1 MQSVKS
7 TNLKHMVDGTSNPVN
22 EASESRE
29 HFQPVYEYLLIALGA
44 CWFLVIVC
52 ELYFGRDLVD
62 VISFRVQDAT
72 WLPANVGP
80 SRSLIGLHHFGD
92 FQIWLGYAAIHN
104 PFANFVKYPPQS
116 PPQALWLFKAI
127 LKLGFQQAIGVPKV
141 LLGFWLLSFLSW
153 TKGSSVFLKEMGLQK
168 SELRHLGAISVLSAP
183 FIVTFDRGSLQFIVV
198 GAALLFLHCADKDK
212 NFSASLF
219 FTVAVSL
226 KPYCAILILWPICL
240 RNWRTVWGSLALSFL
255 LTTFAIWTLPSSFNF
270 AVKSFLGALSNHVVG
285 PNLSWLSDSVSS
297 PAAVWK
303 IVNLLRY
310 QPLISKFESESQLV
324 LMVLGLTT
332 LASIVIIISSRFSTK
347 QQTIILLLS
356 TTKLIVPLSG
366 LYTPLWVVALLP
378 LLVREVTSLNSRR
391 DSENH
396 LVNKLSAVFSVFAI
410 MSLLPL
416 PGSVNVGEYAYR
428 YCATIAPMG
437 MTVSIYVSA
446 VYIAVKTI
454 KERLMEP
461 TSQLL

>member
-1 MQSVKS
+1 MF
-7 TNLKHMVDGTSNPVN
+7 DGVSNPTN
-22 EASESRE
+22 EVSESAE
-29 HFQPVYEYLLIALGA
+29 SVHSVYEYILIALGV
-44 CWFLVIVC
+44 CWFLLIVL
-52 ELYFGRDLVD
+52 ELYFGRDLID
-62 VISFRVQDAT
+62 TISFRVQDGT
-72 WLPANVGP
+72 WMPANIGP
-80 SRSLIGLHHFGD
+80 SRPLIGLHHFGD
-92 FQIWLGYAAIHN
+92 FQIWLGYAGIHN
-104 PFANFVKYPPQS
+104 PFANFIKYPPQS
-116 PPQALWLFKAI
+116 PPQALWLFKAL
-127 LKLGFQQAIGVPKV
+127 LKLGFQQVIGIPKV
-141 LLGFWLLSFLSW
+141 LLGFWVLSLLTW
-153 TKGSSVFLKEMGLQK
+153 VNGSAIFLKKIGIQK
-168 SELRHLGAISVLSAP
+168 TEFRYLITISVLAAP

-198 GAALLFLHCADKDK
+198 GAAFLFLHYADKDK

-240 RNWRTVWGSLALSFL
+240 RNWRTVWGSLSLSFL
-255 LTTFAIWTLPSSFNF
+255 LTTFAIWTLPSSFNS
-270 AVKSFLGALSNHVVG
+270 ALTSFLGALSNHVVG

-303 IVNLLRY
+303 IVNLLRF

-324 LMVLGLTT
+324 LMVIGLTT

-347 QQTIILLLS
+347 QQTLIFLLS
-356 TTKLIVPLSG
+356 TTQLIVPLSG

-378 LLVREVTSLNSRR
+378 SLVREVTSLNSRR

-410 MSLLPL
+410 ISLLPL

-437 MTVSIYVSA
+437 MTVSIYVCA
-446 VYIAVKTI
+446 VYIAIKTI

-461 TSQLL
+461 TLSLL

>member
-1 MQSVKS
+1 
-7 TNLKHMVDGTSNPVN
+7 
-22 EASESRE
+22 
-29 HFQPVYEYLLIALGA
+29 
-44 CWFLVIVC
+44 
-52 ELYFGRDLVD
+52 
-62 VISFRVQDAT
+62 
-72 WLPANVGP
+72 
-80 SRSLIGLHHFGD
+80 
-92 FQIWLGYAAIHN
+92 
-104 PFANFVKYPPQS
+104 
-116 PPQALWLFKAI
+116 
-127 LKLGFQQAIGVPKV
+127 
-141 LLGFWLLSFLSW
+141 
-153 TKGSSVFLKEMGLQK
+153 
-168 SELRHLGAISVLSAP
+168 
-183 FIVTFDRGSLQFIVV
+183 
-198 GAALLFLHCADKDK
+198 
-212 NFSASLF
+212 
-219 FTVAVSL
+219 
-226 KPYCAILILWPICL
+226 
-240 RNWRTVWGSLALSFL
+240 
-255 LTTFAIWTLPSSFNF
+255 
-270 AVKSFLGALSNHVVG
+270 
-285 PNLSWLSDSVSS
+285 
-297 PAAVWK
+297 
-303 IVNLLRY
+303 
-310 QPLISKFESESQLV
+310 
-324 LMVLGLTT
+324 MVLGLTT

-356 TTKLIVPLSG
+356 TTQLIVPLSG